1 MEIESRV
8 QKIYL
13 SAREMFVVLK
23 GVEHK
28 PFAENECKIMVVDPQ
43 GVVNTGE
50 ADGELTAPNDIWI

>member
-13 SAREMFVVLK
+13 SAREMFVVPK

-28 PFAENECKIMVVDPQ
+28 PYAENEYKIMVEETQ
-43 GVVNTGE
+43 GVVNTGK
-50 ADGELTAPNDIWI
+50 ADVQLTAPTDIWI